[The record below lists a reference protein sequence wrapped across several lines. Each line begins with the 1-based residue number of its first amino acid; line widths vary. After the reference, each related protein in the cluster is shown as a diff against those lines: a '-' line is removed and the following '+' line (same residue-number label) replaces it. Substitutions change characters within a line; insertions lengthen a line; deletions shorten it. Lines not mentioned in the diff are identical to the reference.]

1 MQTRNILAPRVTIPR
16 RQTTV
21 REKRPVESIKVVN
34 VRGVPITL
42 KWVES
47 LQCWCEDPNSLLK
60 ARREKAKVAEGSGS
74 PWRLPPARIQTRKPA
89 RKRAMRA

>member
-1 MQTRNILAPRVTIPR
+1 MQTRNILSPRVTIPR
-16 RQTTV
+16 RQATV
-21 REKRPVESIKVVN
+21 REKRPVQSIKVVN

-60 ARREKAKVAEGSGS
+60 ARREKAKVAEGS
-74 PWRLPPARIQTRKPA
+74 PWRLPPARIQSRKPE
-89 RKRAMRA
+89 RKKMRA